1 MNGIERLGG
10 VFSEARSKKRGVLM
24 PFVVGGHPVGVP
36 VGELL
41 HALQRAGAGV
51 VEIGFAFSDPIA
63 DGSVIAQAMHES
75 LEAGQTVR
83 GLLDEVAKARAS
95 LTLGI
100 VAMVS
105 VSLVHRNGGAAFV
118 RTLAEA
124 GFDGVIVPDV
134 TLEASGALR
143 AAATEAGIGFA
154 LLIAPSTPPARAAEI
169 AQACSGFV
177 YLLARAGITGEQSE
191 TPQITG
197 RVSKLRQAMGS
208 GGSGG
213 SGGGGSGLPIAV
225 GFGISTAEHVRG
237 VVADADAA
245 IVGSA
250 LVRRLAGAS
259 DPVGEAERFCA
270 ELAKGLEPGGGR

>member
-36 VGELL
+36 VGEML

-197 RVSKLRQAMGS
+197 RVSKLRQAMA
-208 GGSGG
+208 

>member
-1 MNGIERLGG
+1 MNGIERLGC

-143 AAATEAGIGFA
+143 AAAAEAGIGFA
-154 LLIAPSTPPARAAEI
+154 LLISPSTPPARAADI

-197 RVSKLRQAMGS
+197 RVSKLRQAMA
-208 GGSGG
+208 

-250 LVRRLAGAS
+250 LVRRLAGTS
-259 DPVGEAERFCA
+259 DPVGEAERFCG

>member
-143 AAATEAGIGFA
+143 AAAAEAGIGFA

-197 RVSKLRQAMGS
+197 RVSKLRQAMA
-208 GGSGG
+208 